1 MQTYKLYLESGPRK
15 KKTMAHALDLL
26 GCIARGS
33 TTDEALD
40 RTPEAIRAYLRFL
53 KRHDQAVDPNGEFAT
68 IVAEHVTDGEWLGNG
83 DPALV
88 FQPDLEPLS
97 LEDEEKYIQRLQWTR
112 AEVVALV
119 GALTGEQVD
128 AEQHTKDRSIR
139 AMLEHMLDSEYFY
152 VSTLGKIHG
161 LPGIG
166 TIVKKQQGDLLDWMS
181 HVRTLEVER
190 IRSLTADERSQPVV
204 HWKRTWTARKV
215 LRRMLEHEW
224 EHLVE
229 LSERLEKP
237 L

>member
-1 MQTYKLYLESGPRK
+1 MQIYKLYLESGPRK
-15 KKTMAHALDLL
+15 KKTMVHALDLV
-26 GCIARGS
+26 GCIAKGS
-33 TTDEALD
+33 TTDEALG

-53 KRHDQAVDPNGEFAT
+53 KRHGQAVDPNVEFET
-68 IVAEHVTDGEWLGNG
+68 IVAEHVTEGEWLGNG

-88 FQPDLEPLS
+88 FQPDLEPLT
-97 LEDEEKYIQRLQWTR
+97 LEDAERYIQRSQWLR

-119 GALTGEQVD
+119 CGLTFEQVE
-128 AEQHTKDRSIR
+128 AEQLTKDRSIR

-152 VSTLGKIHG
+152 VSTLGKIRG

-166 TIVKKQQGDLLDWMS
+166 TIVEKRQGDLLDWMS
-181 HVRTLEVER
+181 HVRTLEIER
-190 IRSLTADERSQPVV
+190 IRSLAEDERSRPIV

-229 LSERLEKP
+229 LSQRLEKP